1 MSLVQRERQGLSGGR
16 GCAGAH
22 EGQRPHQ
29 NAARRWDCASVI
41 DENWVQRRP
50 PIADFMGTQT
60 SVFLYKKSITRGENI
75 ERANFD
81 STIAE
86 NLLTTMWI

>member
-1 MSLVQRERQGLSGGR
+1 MPLVQRERQGLSGGR

-41 DENWVQRRP
+41 DENWVQRSP
-50 PIADFMGTQT
+50 PISDFIGTKT
-60 SVFLYKKSITRGENI
+60 SVFYIRSLLQEEKILIKSYFN
-75 ERANFD
+75 
-81 STIAE
+81 STI
-86 NLLTTMWI
+86 